1 MFFSSLFLVLTSIEN
16 IQDNVKELFEN
27 EKGIENV
34 GRFLKLIENVRKAF
48 LQIINSLIFLLL
60 K

>member
-34 GRFLKLIENVRKAF
+34 GRFLKLIENVRKTI